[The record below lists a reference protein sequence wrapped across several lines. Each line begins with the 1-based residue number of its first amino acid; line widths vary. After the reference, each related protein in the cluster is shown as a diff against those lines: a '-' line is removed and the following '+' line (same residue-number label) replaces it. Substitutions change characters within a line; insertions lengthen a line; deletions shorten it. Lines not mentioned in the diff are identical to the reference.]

1 MAENGGRCSRT
12 GGTNKGRVKV
22 DNACL
27 RGWRGLTARLGLT
40 ACLGVLTELQVLANA
55 WELELEIRP
64 RVETGAREAKA
75 EEGWEAEQ
83 ARGQRTPGGRGRE
96 GGESEADMTVTVEG
110 KRRRDQLAINLP
122 THVVNAHGPSTQD
135 PLRPAAD
142 TPLRP
147 SGWHRREALPP
158 SLACLHGVE
167 LVQVA
172 HAPADRNDG
181 PTEYESDVEHT
192 KSRRR
197 VAASTQR
204 SWVKHFVYA
213 GGPLRKT
220 ETYNP
225 HPARPGD
232 VHGMRDPCHSG
243 VTYAARTRGGDARC
257 LGRSSAWMMCCSN
270 VTIIDTY
277 NGFPYP

>member
-1 MAENGGRCSRT
+1 MQRNTIPHAIKRRWRNGREWGGRCSWT

-40 ACLGVLTELQVLANA
+40 ACLGVLTALQVLANA

-147 SGWHRREALPP
+147 FGWHRREALPP

-181 PTEYESDVEHT
+181 PTEYESDVEHA
-192 KSRRR
+192 K
-197 VAASTQR
+197 

-225 HPARPGD
+225 HPARPG
-232 VHGMRDPCHSG
+232 

-257 LGRSSAWMMCCSN
+257 SGRSSAWMMCCSN